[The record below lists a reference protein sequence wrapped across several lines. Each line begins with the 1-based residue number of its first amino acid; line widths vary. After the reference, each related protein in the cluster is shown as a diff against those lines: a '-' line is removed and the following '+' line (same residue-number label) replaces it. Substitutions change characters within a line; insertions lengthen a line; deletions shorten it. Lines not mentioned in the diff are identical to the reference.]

1 MVANS
6 TTTTKTCLDMLGT
19 ATERLKSV
27 TRALCSRMRERQ
39 SSISQWLDGVQAA
52 HNALVQQREQ
62 DGLGDPYLP
71 HELSVDW
78 GRAVSNRF
86 EPLTHQQYSVEA

>member
-1 MVANS
+1 M
-6 TTTTKTCLDMLGT
+6 
-19 ATERLKSV
+19 
-27 TRALCSRMRERQ
+27 
-39 SSISQWLDGVQAA
+39 
-52 HNALVQQREQ
+52 QQREQ